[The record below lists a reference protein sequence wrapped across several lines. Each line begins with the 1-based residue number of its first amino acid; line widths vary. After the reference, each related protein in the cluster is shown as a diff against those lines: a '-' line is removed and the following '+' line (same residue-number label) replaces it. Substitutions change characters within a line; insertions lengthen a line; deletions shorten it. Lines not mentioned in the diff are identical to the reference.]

1 MATETNSLSKYTVSF
16 GLALAIASVVNAML
30 VIVKEK
36 SPRVMEGMKGLTGH
50 HWVTHSL
57 VVILLF
63 LGLGWGLAQGGGK
76 RMASRALLGWLFGGV
91 VIGAGLIVGFYLLG
105 D

>member
-1 MATETNSLSKYTVSF
+1 MSAEANSLSKYSVSF
-16 GLALAIASVVNAML
+16 GIALAIASVVNALL

-36 SPRVMEGMKGLTGH
+36 SPRVMDGMKMLTGH
-50 HWVTHSL
+50 HWITHSL
-57 VVILLF
+57 IVVVLF

-76 RMASRALLGWLFGGV
+76 AMTSRGLLGWVFGGV
-91 VIGAGLIVGFYLLG
+91 MIGAGLIAGFYLLG